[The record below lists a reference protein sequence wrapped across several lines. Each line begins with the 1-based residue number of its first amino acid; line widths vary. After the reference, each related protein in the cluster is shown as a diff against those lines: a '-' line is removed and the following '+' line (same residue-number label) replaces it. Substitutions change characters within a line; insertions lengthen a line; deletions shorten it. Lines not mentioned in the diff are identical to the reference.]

1 MVKLI
6 TSSDYKKMPWKNK
19 KGITS
24 QICIVPQEAD
34 LDKLN
39 FDFRLSSAPIKEN
52 ALFSLFPG
60 MNRILIPIKGKGFV
74 LNGAI
79 YELHEAA
86 HFKGDEDTLCEL
98 VNGEVLDLGLIFN
111 PQKYSAHVKVMSFK
125 NNFFLNSDPASIYL
139 IYVLRGS
146 FQLNDLLGK
155 ENETFFVHEIDQL
168 QFKAPKNSTMALF
181 KLDAFN

>member
-1 MVKLI
+1 
-6 TSSDYKKMPWKNK
+6 
-19 KGITS
+19 
-24 QICIVPQEAD
+24 
-34 LDKLN
+34 
-39 FDFRLSSAPIKEN
+39 
-52 ALFSLFPG
+52 
-60 MNRILIPIKGKGFV
+60 
-74 LNGAI
+74 
-79 YELHEAA
+79 
-86 HFKGDEDTLCEL
+86 
-98 VNGEVLDLGLIFN
+98 LGLIFN